1 MPEQR
6 LDPHLNTK
14 RGRKRDVVELL
25 IDFNVLND
33 VKNTLDQQVTNA
45 TNANEIVQKILNA
58 IDAQASTLGEVDSS
72 YSTGLSELRNKLTN
86 LPQAFGQVSQAC
98 TDVSSL
104 VSQFIDEMRGIVAK
118 DSRVDQNLPIYAS
131 KNQLYWIIM
140 DLKNHRFSDDNA
152 ILFAAPYAGNSPVA
166 LQQITEMHNSEMTD
180 YRKKANK
187 ILDQLLTDLEN
198 IRFNIVTTAENTDDD
213 YITKMRE
220 LIEKGYYDNSL
231 SLWEYCVEGGR
242 AIEGLVVGFCEDIIS
257 LVDGTLKFGDAL
269 VEAIKGN
276 PEPINNMLS
285 DFHLDITPSSII
297 GGFDNSYHAEAQLHG
312 SSYAFGKVYGDT
324 VLEVAG
330 FVAGTTKI
338 ASKILGKIPKPM
350 HKPSVDV
357 DINKAHKPKKP
368 KVDVA
373 KPNTKAKPKK
383 DVTAKTDKTPNID
396 KHVKVDVIDNDVHAK
411 KEQVIKVE
419 QSHSDINTNKSDKY
433 DDTNKA
439 VDVDQSL
446 TVDITDKKQTFNDD
460 TIEVGAKP
468 NKVEIKEVPYGE
480 HRKKNDKNEI
490 VELNPNVR
498 YKDKNGYQYE
508 TDSLGRIIKAKTT
521 IGLKLKKAA
530 RKLKAQTSAGGK
542 WRLEGDHG
550 GHLFASIFNGSGE
563 LDNIVAMN
571 GNLNQSAYRKLEN
584 KWKSALEQGQRV
596 DVDIELVYE
605 GESLRP
611 SGFNINYAIDN
622 EWQKPVKFK
631 NEYGGGIQ

>member
-6 LDPHLNTK
+6 LDSHLNTK

-131 KNQLYWIIM
+131 KNQLYWTIM

-152 ILFAAPYAGNSPVA
+152 ILFAAPYAANSPVA
-166 LQQITEMHNSEMTD
+166 MQQITEMHNSEMTD

-187 ILDQLLTDLEN
+187 ILDQLLTNLEN

-242 AIEGLVVGFCEDIIS
+242 AIEGLVVGFGEDIIS

-269 VEAIKGN
+269 VEAVKGN
-276 PEPINNMLS
+276 PEPINNMLN

-324 VLEVAG
+324 VLDAVGIVASI
-330 FVAGTTKI
+330 TKI
-338 ASKILGKIPKPM
+338 APKILGKIPKPI
-350 HKPSVDV
+350 HKPRVDV

-373 KPNTKAKPKK
+373 KPNAKAKPKK
-383 DVTAKTDKTPNID
+383 DAIAKTNKTPNID
-396 KHVKVDVIDNDVHAK
+396 KHV
-411 KEQVIKVE
+411 
-419 QSHSDINTNKSDKY
+419 
-433 DDTNKA
+433 
-439 VDVDQSL
+439 
-446 TVDITDKKQTFNDD
+446 
-460 TIEVGAKP
+460 
-468 NKVEIKEVPYGE
+468 KVEIKEVPYGE
-480 HRKKNDKNEI
+480 HGKKNRNGRID
-490 VELNPNVR
+490 ELRANIR
-498 YKDKNGYQYE
+498 YKDENGYLYQ
-508 TDSLGRIIKAKTT
+508 TDSFGRIVTAKTT
-521 IGLKLKKAA
+521 IGLKLKTGIRRPYRQKI
-530 RKLKAQTSAGGK
+530 AGGK
-542 WRLEGDHG
+542 WRLANDDG
-550 GHLFASIFNGSGE
+550 GHLFATMFNGSGE

-571 GNLNQSAYRKLEN
+571 SNLNKSAYNKLEN
-584 KWKSALEQGQRV
+584 KWKRALEQGQRV
-596 DVDIELVYE
+596 DVNIELVYE

-622 EWQKPVKFK
+622 VSKDTIKFK
-631 NEYGGGIQ
+631 NE

>member
-6 LDPHLNTK
+6 LDSHLNTK

-25 IDFNVLND
+25 IDFNVLKD

-104 VSQFIDEMRGIVAK
+104 VSQFTEEMRGIVAK

-140 DLKNHRFSDDNA
+140 DLKNHRFSDDFG
-152 ILFAAPYAGNSPVA
+152 IMGAAPYAAMSPVGS
-166 LQQITEMHNSEMTD
+166 QQITEMHNSTMTD

-220 LIEKGYYDNSL
+220 LIEKGYYNNSL
-231 SLWEYCVEGGR
+231 SIWEYCVEGGR
-242 AIEGLVVGFCEDIIS
+242 AIEGLIVGFGEDIIS
-257 LVDGTLKFGDAL
+257 LVDGILKFGDVL

-297 GGFDNSYHAEAQLHG
+297 GGFDNSYHSEAQLHG

-324 VLEVAG
+324 VLDVASI
-330 FVAGTTKI
+330 VASITKI
-338 ASKILGKIPKPM
+338 APKILGKIPKPLR
-350 HKPSVDV
+350 KPSVDVDINKTHKPKKPKADV

-373 KPNTKAKPKK
+373 KSKN
-383 DVTAKTDKTPNID
+383 DVTTKTDKTPNID
-396 KHVKVDVIDNDVHAK
+396 KHVK
-411 KEQVIKVE
+411 E
-419 QSHSDINTNKSDKY
+419 
-433 DDTNKA
+433 
-439 VDVDQSL
+439 
-446 TVDITDKKQTFNDD
+446 
-460 TIEVGAKP
+460 
-468 NKVEIKEVPYGE
+468 EIKEVPYGE
-480 HRKKNDKNEI
+480 HGKKNRNGRID
-490 VELNPNVR
+490 ELHPNII
-498 YKDKNGYQYE
+498 YKDENGYLYQ
-508 TDSLGRIIKAKTT
+508 TDSFGRIVTARTT
-521 IGLKLKKAA
+521 IGLKLKTGIHRPYRQKI
-530 RKLKAQTSAGGK
+530 AGGK
-542 WRLEGDHG
+542 WRLADDDG
-550 GHLFASIFNGSGE
+550 GHLFATMFNGSGE

-571 GNLNQSAYRKLEN
+571 SNLNKSAYNKLEN
-584 KWKSALEQGQRV
+584 KWKRALEQGQRV

-611 SGFNINYAIDN
+611 SGFNINYVIDN

-631 NEYGGGIQ
+631 NEHGGGIQ

>member
-6 LDPHLNTK
+6 LDSHLNTK

-33 VKNTLDQQVTNA
+33 VKNTLDRQVTNA

-58 IDAQASTLGEVDSS
+58 TDAQASTLGEVDSS

-104 VSQFIDEMRGIVAK
+104 VLQFIDEMRGIVAK
-118 DSRVDQNLPIYAS
+118 DSRVDQKLPIYAS
-131 KNQLYWIIM
+131 KNQLYWTIM

-152 ILFAAPYAGNSPVA
+152 ILFASPYAANSPVA

-187 ILDQLLTDLEN
+187 ILDQLLTDLESK
-198 IRFNIVTTAENTDDD
+198 RFNIVTTAENTDDD

-220 LIEKGYYDNSL
+220 LIDKGYYDNSL

-257 LVDGTLKFGDAL
+257 SVDGILKFVDAL

-330 FVAGTTKI
+330 FVASTTKI
-338 ASKILGKIPKPM
+338 ASKILGKIPKPL
-350 HKPSVDV
+350 HKPRVDV
-357 DINKAHKPKKP
+357 GINKVDKPKKP
-368 KVDVA
+368 KADVA
-373 KPNTKAKPKK
+373 KPKN
-383 DVTAKTDKTPNID
+383 DVTTKTDKTHNID
-396 KHVKVDVIDNDVHAK
+396 KHVKA
-411 KEQVIKVE
+411 
-419 QSHSDINTNKSDKY
+419 
-433 DDTNKA
+433 
-439 VDVDQSL
+439 
-446 TVDITDKKQTFNDD
+446 
-460 TIEVGAKP
+460 
-468 NKVEIKEVPYGE
+468 EIKEVPYGE
-480 HRKKNDKNEI
+480 HGKKNRNGRID
-490 VELNPNVR
+490 ELHPNII
-498 YKDKNGYQYE
+498 YKDENGYLYQ
-508 TDSLGRIIKAKTT
+508 TDSFGRIVTAKTT
-521 IGLKLKKAA
+521 IGLKLKTGI
-530 RKLKAQTSAGGK
+530 RHSYRQRIAGGE
-542 WRLEGDHG
+542 WRLKDDDG
-550 GHLFASIFNGSGE
+550 GHLFATMFNGSGE
-563 LDNIVAMN
+563 LDNIVAMDS
-571 GNLNQSAYRKLEN
+571 NLNKSAYNTLE
-584 KWKSALEQGQRV
+584 KEWKKALEQGQHV
-596 DVDIELVYE
+596 DVNIELVYE

>member
-6 LDPHLNTK
+6 LDSHLNTK

-33 VKNTLDQQVTNA
+33 VKNTLDRQVTNA

-58 IDAQASTLGEVDSS
+58 TDAQASTLGEVDSS

-104 VSQFIDEMRGIVAK
+104 VLQFIDEMRGIVAK
-118 DSRVDQNLPIYAS
+118 DSRVDQKLPIYAS
-131 KNQLYWIIM
+131 KNQLYWTIM

-152 ILFAAPYAGNSPVA
+152 ILFASPYAANSPVA

-187 ILDQLLTDLEN
+187 ILDQLLTDLESK
-198 IRFNIVTTAENTDDD
+198 RFNIVTTAENTDDD

-220 LIEKGYYDNSL
+220 LIDKGYYDNSL

-257 LVDGTLKFGDAL
+257 SVDGILKFVDAL

-330 FVAGTTKI
+330 FVASTTKI
-338 ASKILGKIPKPM
+338 ASKILGKIPKPL
-350 HKPSVDV
+350 HKPRVDV
-357 DINKAHKPKKP
+357 DINKVDKPKKP
-368 KVDVA
+368 KADVA
-373 KPNTKAKPKK
+373 KPKN
-383 DVTAKTDKTPNID
+383 DVTTKTDKTHNID
-396 KHVKVDVIDNDVHAK
+396 KHVKA
-411 KEQVIKVE
+411 
-419 QSHSDINTNKSDKY
+419 
-433 DDTNKA
+433 
-439 VDVDQSL
+439 
-446 TVDITDKKQTFNDD
+446 
-460 TIEVGAKP
+460 
-468 NKVEIKEVPYGE
+468 EIKEVPYGE
-480 HRKKNDKNEI
+480 HGKKNRNGRID
-490 VELNPNVR
+490 ELHPNII
-498 YKDKNGYQYE
+498 YKDENGYLYQ
-508 TDSLGRIIKAKTT
+508 TDSFGRIVTAKTT
-521 IGLKLKKAA
+521 IGLKLKTGI
-530 RKLKAQTSAGGK
+530 RHSYRQRIAGGE
-542 WRLEGDHG
+542 WRLKDDDG
-550 GHLFASIFNGSGE
+550 GHLFATMFNGSGE
-563 LDNIVAMN
+563 LDNIVAMDS
-571 GNLNQSAYRKLEN
+571 NLNKSAYNTLE
-584 KWKSALEQGQRV
+584 KEWKKALEQGQHV
-596 DVDIELVYE
+596 DVNIELVYE

>member
-6 LDPHLNTK
+6 LDSHLNTK

-104 VSQFIDEMRGIVAK
+104 VSQFIDEMRRIVAK

-131 KNQLYWIIM
+131 KNQLYWTIM

-152 ILFAAPYAGNSPVA
+152 ILFAAPYAANSPVA

-187 ILDQLLTDLEN
+187 ILDQLLTDLES

-242 AIEGLVVGFCEDIIS
+242 AIEGLIVGFCEDIIS
-257 LVDGTLKFGDAL
+257 SVDGVLKVGDAL
-269 VEAIKGN
+269 IEAIKGN

-330 FVAGTTKI
+330 FVASTTKI
-338 ASKILGKIPKPM
+338 ASKILGKIPKPL
-350 HKPSVDV
+350 HKPRVDV
-357 DINKAHKPKKP
+357 DINKTHKPKKP
-368 KVDVA
+368 KADVA
-373 KPNTKAKPKK
+373 KPNAKAKPKN
-383 DVTAKTDKTPNID
+383 DVTTKTNKTPNID
-396 KHVKVDVIDNDVHAK
+396 KHVKA
-411 KEQVIKVE
+411 
-419 QSHSDINTNKSDKY
+419 
-433 DDTNKA
+433 
-439 VDVDQSL
+439 
-446 TVDITDKKQTFNDD
+446 
-460 TIEVGAKP
+460 
-468 NKVEIKEVPYGE
+468 EIKEVPYGE
-480 HRKKNDKNEI
+480 HGKKNRNGRID
-490 VELNPNVR
+490 ELHPNII
-498 YKDKNGYQYE
+498 YKDENGYLYQ
-508 TDSLGRIIKAKTT
+508 TDSFGRIVTAKTT
-521 IGLKLKKAA
+521 IGLKLKTGI
-530 RKLKAQTSAGGK
+530 RHSYRQRIAGGK
-542 WRLEGDHG
+542 WRLKDDDG
-550 GHLFASIFNGSGE
+550 GHLFATMFNGSGE

-571 GNLNQSAYRKLEN
+571 SNLNKSAYNTLE
-584 KWKSALEQGQRV
+584 KQWKKALEQGQHV
-596 DVDIELVYE
+596 DVNIELVYE

>member
-6 LDPHLNTK
+6 LDSHLNTK

-45 TNANEIVQKILNA
+45 TNANEIVQKILNS

-72 YSTGLSELRNKLTN
+72 YSTGLGELRNKLTN
-86 LPQAFGQVSQAC
+86 LPQAFSQVSQAC

-104 VSQFIDEMRGIVAK
+104 VSQFTEEMRGIVAK

-131 KNQLYWIIM
+131 KNQLYWTIM

-152 ILFAAPYAGNSPVA
+152 ILFAAPYAANSPVA
-166 LQQITEMHNSEMTD
+166 LQQITEMHNSEMTN

-187 ILDQLLTDLEN
+187 ILDQLLTDLESK
-198 IRFNIVTTAENTDDD
+198 RFNIVTTAVNTDDD

-220 LIEKGYYDNSL
+220 LIDKGYYDNSL

-242 AIEGLVVGFCEDIIS
+242 AIEGLVVGFGEDIIS

-269 VEAIKGN
+269 VEAVKGN
-276 PEPINNMLS
+276 PEPINNMLN
-285 DFHLDITPSSII
+285 DFHLDITPSSFI

-324 VLEVAG
+324 VLDAVGIVASI
-330 FVAGTTKI
+330 TKI
-338 ASKILGKIPKPM
+338 APKILGKIPKPI

-373 KPNTKAKPKK
+373 KPKK
-383 DVTAKTDKTPNID
+383 DAIAKTNKTPNID
-396 KHVKVDVIDNDVHAK
+396 KHVKV
-411 KEQVIKVE
+411 
-419 QSHSDINTNKSDKY
+419 
-433 DDTNKA
+433 
-439 VDVDQSL
+439 
-446 TVDITDKKQTFNDD
+446 
-460 TIEVGAKP
+460 
-468 NKVEIKEVPYGE
+468 EIKEVPYGE
-480 HRKKNDKNEI
+480 YGKKNRNGRIDEI
-490 VELNPNVR
+490 RANIR
-498 YKDKNGYQYE
+498 YKDENGYLYQ
-508 TDSLGRIIKAKTT
+508 TDSFGRIVTAKTT
-521 IGLKLKKAA
+521 KGLKLKTGIRRPYRQKI
-530 RKLKAQTSAGGK
+530 AGGE
-542 WRLEGDHG
+542 WRLANDDG
-550 GHLFASIFNGSGE
+550 GHLFATMFNGSGE

-571 GNLNQSAYRKLEN
+571 SNLNKSAYNKLEN
-584 KWKSALEQGQRV
+584 KWKRALEQGQRV
-596 DVDIELVYE
+596 DVNIELVYE

-622 EWQKPVKFK
+622 VSKDTIKFK
-631 NEYGGGIQ
+631 NE

>member
-6 LDPHLNTK
+6 LDSHLNTK

-98 TDVSSL
+98 IDVSSL

-131 KNQLYWIIM
+131 KNQLYWTIM

-152 ILFAAPYAGNSPVA
+152 ILFAAPYAANSPVA
-166 LQQITEMHNSEMTD
+166 MQQITEMHNSEMTD

-187 ILDQLLTDLEN
+187 ILDQLLTNLEN

-242 AIEGLVVGFCEDIIS
+242 AIEGLVVGFGEDIIS

-269 VEAIKGN
+269 VEAVKGN
-276 PEPINNMLS
+276 PEPINNMLN

-324 VLEVAG
+324 VLDAVGIVASI
-330 FVAGTTKI
+330 TKI
-338 ASKILGKIPKPM
+338 APKILGKIPKPI
-350 HKPSVDV
+350 HKPRVDV

-373 KPNTKAKPKK
+373 KPNAKAKPKK
-383 DVTAKTDKTPNID
+383 DAIAKTNKTPNID
-396 KHVKVDVIDNDVHAK
+396 KHV
-411 KEQVIKVE
+411 
-419 QSHSDINTNKSDKY
+419 
-433 DDTNKA
+433 
-439 VDVDQSL
+439 
-446 TVDITDKKQTFNDD
+446 
-460 TIEVGAKP
+460 
-468 NKVEIKEVPYGE
+468 KVEIKEVPYGE
-480 HRKKNDKNEI
+480 HGKKNRNGRID
-490 VELNPNVR
+490 ELRANIR
-498 YKDKNGYQYE
+498 YKDENGYLYQ
-508 TDSLGRIIKAKTT
+508 TDSFGRIVTAKTT
-521 IGLKLKKAA
+521 IGLKLKTGIRRPYRQKI
-530 RKLKAQTSAGGK
+530 AGGK
-542 WRLEGDHG
+542 WRLANDDG
-550 GHLFASIFNGSGE
+550 GHLFATMFNGSGE

-571 GNLNQSAYRKLEN
+571 SNLNKSAYNKLEN
-584 KWKSALEQGQRV
+584 KWKRALEQGQRV
-596 DVDIELVYE
+596 DVNIELVYE

-622 EWQKPVKFK
+622 VSKDTIKFK
-631 NEYGGGIQ
+631 NE

>member
-6 LDPHLNTK
+6 LYSHLNTK

-45 TNANEIVQKILNA
+45 TNANEIVLKILNA

-98 TDVSSL
+98 TMVSSL

-131 KNQLYWIIM
+131 KNQLYWTIM

-152 ILFAAPYAGNSPVA
+152 ILFAAPYAANSPVA

-187 ILDQLLTDLEN
+187 ILDQLLTDLES

-242 AIEGLVVGFCEDIIS
+242 AIEGLIVGFCEDIIS
-257 LVDGTLKFGDAL
+257 SVDGVLKVGDAL
-269 VEAIKGN
+269 IEAIKGN

-285 DFHLDITPSSII
+285 NFHLDITPSSVI

-330 FVAGTTKI
+330 IVASTTKI
-338 ASKILGKIPKPM
+338 AAKKLGKIPKPK

-357 DINKAHKPKKP
+357 
-368 KVDVA
+368 
-373 KPNTKAKPKK
+373 AKPKK

-419 QSHSDINTNKSDKY
+419 QSHSDINTNKFEKY
-433 DDTNKA
+433 DDTNKT

-460 TIEVGAKP
+460 TIDVGAKP
-468 NKVEIKEVPYGE
+468 NKVEVKEVPYGE

-498 YKDKNGYQYE
+498 YKDKNGYYYE

-521 IGLKLKKAA
+521 MGLKLKKAA
-530 RKLKAQTSAGGK
+530 RNHKAQTSAGGK

-571 GNLNQSAYRKLEN
+571 GNLNQSVYRKLEN
-584 KWKSALEQGQRV
+584 KWKRALEQGQRV

-622 EWQKPVKFK
+622 EWKKPVKFK